1 MHNTNI
7 LQLAK
12 TCNILTCITQI
23 FYSEQ
28 RIKHALHKYLKR
40 IKHALQ
46 NYLSVSKE

>member
-1 MHNTNI
+1 MHYTNI
-7 LQLAK
+7 LQLAN
-12 TCNILTCITQI
+12 NITCITQI
-23 FYSEQ
+23 FYGEL